1 MKSSA
6 DGEKVVVRF
15 MAVVHPRKK
24 RLIIHSTI
32 IIDNW

>member
-6 DGEKVVVRF
+6 DGEKAVVRF
-15 MAVVHPRKK
+15 MAVHPRKK